1 MGISGHFDIAPAAL
15 NLLKL
20 AVGHWR
26 ITKAKQD
33 GSSNILRVLHDKVKK
48 GIALRIDPSSSSSEG
63 WHLLMINTGLA
74 VLMGAD
80 DGSLPE
86 RTFPEHHHC
95 LVERYQNP
103 GDRETDI
110 GTLSFT
116 QGSLFVETVE
126 GQ

>member
-1 MGISGHFDIAPAAL
+1 
-15 NLLKL
+15 
-20 AVGHWR
+20 
-26 ITKAKQD
+26 
-33 GSSNILRVLHDKVKK
+33 
-48 GIALRIDPSSSSSEG
+48 
-63 WHLLMINTGLA
+63 MINTGLA

-80 DGSLPE
+80 DGFIPE
-86 RTFPEHHHC
+86 RTFPEYQYC

-103 GDRETDI
+103 GDRGTDI

>member
-15 NLLKL
+15 NLRKL
-20 AVGHWR
+20 AVGHRR
-26 ITKAKQD
+26 IKKGKQD

-48 GIALRIDPSSSSSEG
+48 RIARRTDPSNSSSGG

-80 DGSLPE
+80 DGFIPE
-86 RTFPEHHHC
+86 RTFPEYHHC
-95 LVERYQNP
+95 FVERYQNP
-103 GDRETDI
+103 GDRGTDI